1 MPLQCTLVPR
11 VDYTTIRDTL
21 VKQKEFIQARIR
33 ERSASHEVRAGLPQF
48 QEGQPP
54 TTLDYNE
61 ILGLCTQVSLVVGF
75 Y

>member
-21 VKQKEFIQARIR
+21 VKQKEYIQARIR
-33 ERSASHEVRAGLPQF
+33 EHSSSHEVRDGLAQF
-48 QEGQPP
+48 QDGQPP
-54 TTLDYNE
+54 TTLDYHE
-61 ILGLCTQVSLVVGF
+61 IPGLRTQVSLIVGF